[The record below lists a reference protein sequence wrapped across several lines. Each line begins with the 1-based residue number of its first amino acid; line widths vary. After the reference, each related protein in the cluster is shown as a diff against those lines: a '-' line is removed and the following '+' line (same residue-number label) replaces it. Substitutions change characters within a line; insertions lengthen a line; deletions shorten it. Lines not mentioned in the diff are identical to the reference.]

1 MMLETER
8 LTLRPLEAGDLANI
22 HAMMGDPEV
31 MAFWDVE
38 AINDPSLTRIIL
50 EGQLNDMAL
59 GRALYWAM
67 IADDSGGFAGCCD
80 LSEIDLWHRRAEI
93 GFMLLRPFWG
103 GGYAFEAMSAVIR
116 HSFEGL
122 RLRRLS
128 ARVHLGNDR
137 SVRLL
142 HRLGFAEEGVLR
154 GYVARGDERRDCR
167 MFGLLA

>member
-1 MMLETER
+1 MLETKR
-8 LTLRPLEAGDLANI
+8 LMLRSLEAGDLANI

-31 MAFWDVE
+31 MAFWDVG
-38 AINDPSLTRIIL
+38 AIDDPGLTRIIF

-59 GRALYWAM
+59 GRAIYLTM
-67 IADDSGGFAGCCD
+67 IAGDGGFAGCCD

-116 HSFEGL
+116 HAFEGL

-167 MFGLLA
+167 IFGLLA